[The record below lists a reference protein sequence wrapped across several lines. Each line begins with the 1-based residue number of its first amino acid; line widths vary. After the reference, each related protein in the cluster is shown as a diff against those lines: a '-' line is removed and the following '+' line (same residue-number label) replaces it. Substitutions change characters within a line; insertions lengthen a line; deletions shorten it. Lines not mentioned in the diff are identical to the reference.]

1 MGKAL
6 AAWLLVA
13 GAVAGP
19 ALAPRDV
26 VQSAVSRVLV
36 VAPAQ

>member
-19 ALAPRDV
+19 VLAPREV

-36 VAPAQ
+36 SAPAQ

>member
-19 ALAPRDV
+19 VLAPRAR
-26 VQSAVSRVLV
+26 SSSPR
-36 VAPAQ
+36 